1 MTVRVD
7 GDDDDGG
14 GHSAGPG
21 SGPADAG
28 AGGESA
34 FEPLLVTLFLE
45 RDVVRGAGFKNKPVV
60 AAGIMNG
67 LSSLD
72 TEVLDYR
79 QAVALLDEAS
89 KLVSAAEALK
99 AKAVARV
106 CATARD
112 RVDEQDCLP
121 PAGPGADG
129 LASMVADAEIRTVLD
144 ISDRAAQKLINHSTL
159 LTTGLPATLDAL
171 ARGQLKPDQ
180 ATVIVDQCGTIPPEA
195 FAAFEEQMVAFA
207 PGRAKQLVAD
217 KGRRLREKT
226 HPESITRRKQK
237 AAADRTVAL
246 EPVEDGMCWL
256 SMYLPAEAGV
266 AAFNR
271 LSALAGSVQG
281 PDEARTKSQLRA
293 DIAADLLHTGTGT
306 GHPPAALAGTTND
319 TFYAKPSRSKTGRD
333 NNNGVPVGPAASG
346 VAGTPGATPSGS
358 GRVPNYAGI
367 KAEVFVVV
375 PVLTL
380 MGLSDEPADLEGYG
394 PIDEDTAR
402 ELAVN
407 APSFKRL
414 LTHPE
419 TGALLSYGRNRYGV
433 PKDLQKLVR
442 LRDRRCRGVGCNR
455 AARTCEIDHSI
466 PYPAGATEEPN
477 LKAQCKRDHVLKTA
491 KLWRDTQHRDGRVDW
506 ISPAG
511 RKYTN
516 TPDGPLPEMRPI
528 PDIAHLIE
536 KAKNQSQPPATAMAG
551 DGTRENASNGE
562 TKPQADSGVEITSGA
577 ESKYTPGA
585 ATSSYPDD
593 EAPPF

>member
-1 MTVRVD
+1 MRAELELMSAVIGATEFVD
-7 GDDDDGG
+7 
-14 GHSAGPG
+14 
-21 SGPADAG
+21 
-28 AGGESA
+28 
-34 FEPLLVTLFLE
+34 EPVLST
-45 RDVVRGAGFKNKPVV
+45 
-60 AAGIMNG
+60 GIING
-67 LSSLD
+67 LVGLD
-72 TEVLDYR
+72 PEVLDYR

-89 KLVSAAEALK
+89 KLASAVEALK

-144 ISDRAAQKLINHSTL
+144 ISDRAAQKLIHHSAL
-159 LTTGLPATLDAL
+159 LTEGLPLTLDAL
-171 ARGQLKPDQ
+171 ARGRLKPDQ
-180 ATVIVDQCGTIPPEA
+180 ASVIADQCGSIPPEA
-195 FAAFEEQMVAFA
+195 FAAFEEAMVSFA
-207 PGRAKQLVAD
+207 PGRARQLVAD

-281 PDEARTKSQLRA
+281 PDESRTKSQLRA

-306 GHPPAALAGTTND
+306 GHPPAALAGTSND
-319 TFYAKPSRSKTGRD
+319 VFYAKPGRNKKT
-333 NNNGVPVGPAASG
+333 NGVPVGPAAAG

-455 AARTCEIDHSI
+455 AARTCEIDHSL
-466 PYPAGATEEPN
+466 PYPRGATEEPN
-477 LKAQCKRDHVLKTA
+477 LKALCKPNHLLKTA
-491 KLWRDTQHRDGRVDW
+491 KLWTDVQHRDGTVEW
-506 ISPAG
+506 TSPAG

-516 TPDGPLPEMRPI
+516 TPDGPLPEMRPV

-536 KAKNQSQPPATAMAG
+536 KAKNQAESTAVEAARG
-551 DGTRENASNGE
+551 NE
-562 TKPQADSGVEITSGA
+562 PQIDSGAGAGPGDAANSGFWA
-577 ESKYTPGA
+577 DPGIRGREAAGVTTPIDA
-585 ATSSYPDD
+585 D
-593 EAPPF
+593 EPPPF

>member
-1 MTVRVD
+1 M
-7 GDDDDGG
+7 
-14 GHSAGPG
+14 
-21 SGPADAG
+21 
-28 AGGESA
+28 
-34 FEPLLVTLFLE
+34 
-45 RDVVRGAGFKNKPVV
+45 
-60 AAGIMNG
+60 AAGIYLEINVVDAAGFLDESVLSTGIING

-72 TEVLDYR
+72 PEVLDYR
-79 QAVALLDEAS
+79 QAVALLDEAG
-89 KLVSAAEALK
+89 KLVSAVEALK
-99 AKAVARV
+99 ARAVARV

-144 ISDRAAQKLINHSTL
+144 ISDRAAQKLINHSAL
-159 LTTGLPATLDAL
+159 LTEGLPATLEAL
-171 ARGQLKPDQ
+171 ARGKLKPDQ
-180 ATVIVDQCGTIPPEA
+180 ATVIADQCGSIPPEA
-195 FAAFEEQMVAFA
+195 FAAFEQAMVAFA
-207 PGRAKQLVAD
+207 PGRARQLVAD

-226 HPESITRRKQK
+226 HPESIKRRKQK

-319 TFYAKPSRSKTGRD
+319 TFYAKPSRSKSNSKKTISGTD
-333 NNNGVPVGPAASG
+333 GGVPVGPAASG

-358 GRVPNYAGI
+358 GRMPNYAGI

-419 TGALLSYGRNRYGV
+419 TGALLSYGRDRYGV
-433 PKDLQKLVR
+433 PKDLQKMVR

-466 PYPAGATEEPN
+466 PYPRGATEESN
-477 LKAQCKRDHVLKTA
+477 LKALCKLNHLLKTA
-491 KLWRDTQHRDGRVDW
+491 KLWADVQHRDGRVEW
-506 ISPAG
+506 TSPAG

-536 KAKNQSQPPATAMAG
+536 KAKNQAGPPAVPETARG
-551 DGTRENASNGE
+551 NVGEGE
-562 TKPQADSGVEITSGA
+562 TAPQADSGVEVNSGIERKHA
-577 ESKYTPGA
+577 PGA
-585 ATSSYPDD
+585 ATSSDADD
-593 EAPPF
+593 PPPF